1 MPSHDV
7 VHVAREA
14 REHDQRDVND
24 DEPDEADEHQEVEG
38 TGRLPTPEELGVGGE
53 TVHQRGRHR
62 HAGEDGERRH
72 DENRGE
78 VGQLLKGVVPVEAVR
93 FRREAEVGVVD
104 EGVPRLHEHGGRGGH
119 QPPPLV
125 AGEESP
131 HEEDAG

>member
-1 MPSHDV
+1 MTGTL
-7 VHVAREA
+7 ARVSSADRSGKAIVCRVELLNSRFSGRCGHPLLWA
-14 REHDQRDVND
+14 NQRDVND

-78 VGQLLKGVVPVEAVR
+78 IGQLLKGVVPVEAVR
-93 FRREAEVGVVD
+93 F
-104 EGVPRLHEHGGRGGH
+104 GGKRK
-119 QPPPLV
+119 L
-125 AGEESP
+125 A
-131 HEEDAG
+131 